1 MTEQPRLKPISEVLR
16 SPRFQREVSVL
27 LFVFAGISAIYAL
40 FLFAKNNSEEAFV
53 MAVALVIQAIVC
65 AVLAIIIRRGS
76 VKTLVFTGFLFAAN
90 ILFAL
95 FGSSWEDA
103 KGILIP
109 YGLLIFV
116 LVRFIRRERRA
127 GPAEGEG

>member
-1 MTEQPRLKPISEVLR
+1 QRRLKPISEVLR

-27 LFVFAGISAIYAL
+27 LFVFAGISAIYSL
-40 FLFAKNNSEEAFV
+40 FLFATNNSEEAIV
-53 MAVALVIQAIVC
+53 MAVALVIQAIVF
-65 AVLAIIIRRGS
+65 ALLAILIRRGS

-116 LVRFIRRERRA
+116 LVRFIRRERRG
-127 GPAEGEG
+127 GPAEED

>member
-1 MTEQPRLKPISEVLR
+1 MTEQRKLKPISEVLR

-27 LFVFAGISAIYAL
+27 LFVFAGISAIYSL
-40 FLFAKNNSEEAFV
+40 FLFATNNSEEAIV
-53 MAVALVIQAIVC
+53 MAVALVIQAIVF
-65 AVLAIIIRRGS
+65 AVLAILIRRGS

-116 LVRFIRRERRA
+116 LVRFIRRERRG
-127 GPAEGEG
+127 GPAEED

>member
-40 FLFAKNNSEEAFV
+40 VLFAKNNSEEAFV
-53 MAVALVIQAIVC
+53 MAIALVIQAIVC
-65 AVLAIIIRRGS
+65 AVVAIIIRRGS

-103 KGILIP
+103 KGILTD
-109 YGLLIFV
+109 F
-116 LVRFIRRERRA
+116 
-127 GPAEGEG
+127 

>member
-1 MTEQPRLKPISEVLR
+1 MSNEQRRLKPISEVLR

-27 LFVFAGISAIYAL
+27 LFVFAGISAIYSL
-40 FLFAKNNSEEAFV
+40 FLFATNNSEEAIV
-53 MAVALVIQAIVC
+53 MAVALVIQAIVF
-65 AVLAIIIRRGS
+65 AVLAILIRRGS

-116 LVRFIRRERRA
+116 LVRFIRRERRG
-127 GPAEGEG
+127 GPAEED

>member
-40 FLFAKNNSEEAFV
+40 VLFAKNNSEEAFV

-76 VKTLVFTGFLFAAN
+76 VMTLVFTGFLFAAN

>member
-40 FLFAKNNSEEAFV
+40 FLFTTNNSEEAFV

-76 VKTLVFTGFLFAAN
+76 VMTLVFTGFLFAAN

>member
-1 MTEQPRLKPISEVLR
+1 MTEQRKLKPISAVLR
-16 SPRFQREVSVL
+16 SPRFQKEVALL
-27 LFVFAGISAIYAL
+27 LFVYAAISAIYAL
-40 FLFAKNNSEEAFV
+40 FLFAANNSEEALA
-53 MAVALVIQAIVC
+53 MAVALVIQTIVC
-65 AVLAIIIRRGS
+65 VVLAILIRRGS

-90 ILFAL
+90 IVFAL

-109 YGLLIFV
+109 SGLLMIV

-127 GPAEGEG
+127 GTSEGEP